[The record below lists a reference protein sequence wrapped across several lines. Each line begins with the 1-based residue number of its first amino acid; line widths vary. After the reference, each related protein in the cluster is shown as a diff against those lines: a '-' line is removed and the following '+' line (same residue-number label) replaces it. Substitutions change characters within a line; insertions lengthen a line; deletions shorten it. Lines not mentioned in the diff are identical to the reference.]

1 MTAPSPGSGAV
12 SGGEIVPK
20 LPQATL
26 QRLNLML
33 LATIVVALAVLVAR
47 CEGTTGIEVELRDPR
62 PGIDEIR
69 VDVAGAVLIPG
80 VVVAAPGDRVI
91 DAIEAAGGFT
101 EDADRAAINL
111 ARRVVDQDHIVVPRI
126 GEGTALLDINS
137 ATAEQLEAL
146 PGIGPVRSQ
155 QIVDAREA
163 DGPFET
169 TDALLTR
176 DVIPE
181 FVYEGLQYRT

>member
-1 MTAPSPGSGAV
+1 LATPYLGGGVVAGAD
-12 SGGEIVPK
+12 IVPR
-20 LPQATL
+20 LPQVTL
-26 QRLNLML
+26 HRLNLAL
-33 LATIVVALAVLVAR
+33 LAAIVVALAVLVAR
-47 CEGTTGIEVELRDPR
+47 CEGTTGIEVEVRTPR

-91 DAIEAAGGFT
+91 D
-101 EDADRAAINL
+101 
-111 ARRVVDQDHIVVPRI
+111 QDHIVVPRV

-137 ATAEQLEAL
+137 ATAAQLEAL
-146 PGIGPVRSQ
+146 PGIGLVRSQ

-163 DGPFET
+163 GGPFET

-176 DVIPE
+176 GVLSE
-181 FVYEGLQYRT
+181 FVYEGLRDLIVAR